1 MEEYIQNYSLTVM
14 FRGTPCIN
22 IFKYGLLLVSELPG
36 VLEKR
41 TPCINTFKFG
51 LPLVS
56 ELPGVLEKNLP
67 LFHHFQNGANPLFEI
82 TYILHFKYNGP
93 QYRIRER

>member
-22 IFKYGLLLVSELPG
+22 IFKY
-36 VLEKR
+36 
-41 TPCINTFKFG
+41 G